1 MDGVLTMNAAAE
13 ALNQDAALQQMLT
26 FALENESY
34 GVDIQR
40 VQEIRGWSAVTPIP
54 ESPHHVLGVQNLR
67 GTIVPIIDLRAR
79 IGMPTVAPS
88 ATTVIIVLSVETSQ
102 GAKLFGIVVDRVSD
116 VTNLTEASLRAV
128 PTMGNGGSAEYLRGL
143 FSLGDNMILVL
154 DIDKLL
160 SDGGMT
166 F

>member
-1 MDGVLTMNAAAE
+1 MNATA
-13 ALNQDAALQQMLT
+13 QALQPEADPQQLLT
-26 FALENESY
+26 FSLEKESY

-54 ESPHHVLGVQNLR
+54 EAPHHILGVQNLR

-79 IGMPTVAPS
+79 IGMPSVEPS
-88 ATTVIIVLSVETSQ
+88 ATTVIIVLSVETSN
-102 GAKLFGIVVDRVSD
+102 GSRLFGIVADGVSD
-116 VTNLTEASLRAV
+116 VTNLTESSLRAV
-128 PTMGNGGSAEYLRGL
+128 PCMGTGGPAEYLRGL
-143 FSLGDNMILVL
+143 LSLGDTMILVL

>member
-1 MDGVLTMNAAAE
+1 MNATAQALHQEAE
-13 ALNQDAALQQMLT
+13 PQQLLT
-26 FALENESY
+26 FALEKESY

-54 ESPHHVLGVQNLR
+54 EAPHHVLGVQNLR

-79 IGMPTVAPS
+79 MGMPTVEPS

-102 GAKLFGIVVDRVSD
+102 GARLFGIVVDGVSD
-116 VTNLTEASLRAV
+116 VTNLTESSLRAV
-128 PTMGNGGSAEYLRGL
+128 PTMGSGGAAEYLRGL
-143 FSLGDNMILVL
+143 FSLGDAMILVL

>member
-1 MDGVLTMNAAAE
+1 MNAIANAVE
-13 ALNQDAALQQMLT
+13 QDSSLQQMLT
-26 FALENESY
+26 FCLENENY

-40 VQEIRGWSAVTPIP
+40 VQEIRGWSSVTQIP
-54 ESPHHVLGVQNLR
+54 EAPHHVLGVQNLR

-79 IGMPTVAPS
+79 IGMPSVAPT
-88 ATTVIIVLSVETSQ
+88 ATTVIIVLSVEGTQ

-116 VTNLTEASLRAV
+116 VTNVSEAALRPV
-128 PTMGNGGSAEYLRGL
+128 PTMGSAASAEYLRGL
-143 FSLGDNMILVL
+143 FSHGDNMILLL

-160 SDGGMT
+160 GDGGMT

>member
-1 MDGVLTMNAAAE
+1 MNATA
-13 ALNQDAALQQMLT
+13 QVLQQEADPQQLLT
-26 FALENESY
+26 FSLDKESY

-54 ESPHHVLGVQNLR
+54 EAPHHILGVQNLR

-79 IGMPTVAPS
+79 IGMPSVEPS
-88 ATTVIIVLSVETSQ
+88 ATTVIIVLSVETSA
-102 GAKLFGIVVDRVSD
+102 GARLFGIVVDGVSD
-116 VTNLTEASLRAV
+116 VTNLTASSLRAV
-128 PTMGNGGSAEYLRGL
+128 PMMNGGTAEYLRGL
-143 FSLGDNMILVL
+143 FSLGDTMILVL

-160 SDGGMT
+160 NDGGMT